1 MPPVLY
7 AFFATGGNLI
17 AAGVALLNLVI
28 AISIWSVFVIIAN
41 KVELKEASGKWRI
54 VEALEQ
60 ICFEIISNVGGAR
73 SSYIEAID
81 LARKREFEQAQASVK
96 QGGEYFLA
104 GHQAHARL
112 IQKEASKEGVNVS
125 LLLMHAE
132 DQLMSAETF
141 RILADRFMELYQD
154 LEKVG

>member
-1 MPPVLY
+1 M
-7 AFFATGGNLI
+7 
-17 AAGVALLNLVI
+17 
-28 AISIWSVFVIIAN
+28 
-41 KVELKEASGKWRI
+41 
-54 VEALEQ
+54 EALEQ

-73 SSYIEAID
+73 SSYIEAIE

-96 QGGEYFLA
+96 QGEEYFLA

-141 RILADRFMELYQD
+141 RILADCFMELYQD

>member
-1 MPPVLY
+1 M
-7 AFFATGGNLI
+7 
-17 AAGVALLNLVI
+17 
-28 AISIWSVFVIIAN
+28 
-41 KVELKEASGKWRI
+41 
-54 VEALEQ
+54 EALEQ

-96 QGGEYFLA
+96 QGEEYFLA

-141 RILADRFMELYQD
+141 RILADRFMEPVSYTHLDVYKRQGRPC
-154 LEKVG
+154 ECNVCR